1 MCSFIP
7 SNANFGRV
15 IERLFKSNEG
25 HVFWNRTRYIGKS
38 CSCFV
43 QIVKYSGPTCCNFW
57 LVFNITWFFWNRII
71 PILNYCNHKKTWL
84 SLWHVTWKLC
94 VFFVNQAKNWAFAE
108 VSVSRRSS
116 FEANFGTHTCGLN
129 YVHQI
134 SKHWKYI

>member
-25 HVFWNRTRYIGKS
+25 YVFGIKPGIS
-38 CSCFV
+38 
-43 QIVKYSGPTCCNFW
+43 VKVVAATCCNFW